1 MNVIE
6 MKEVVKQ
13 YKDTVALDHF
23 NLTVKK
29 GELVGLLGPNGCGKT
44 TAIHSILGLLN
55 YDYGIIRVFEHSID
69 SNNFEIKRRI
79 GIVPQEVA
87 YFENL
92 TVYENIDFFA
102 GLYISDKMMRK
113 QYVEEAIDFVKLE
126 DYRKFFPKKLSGGL
140 KRRLNIACGIVHQPS
155 LIFMDEPTV
164 AVDAQSRQFILD
176 GVKKLNEAGVT
187 IVYTTH
193 YLDEANYLC
202 DRIIIMDKGRNIIS
216 GTSTELKNM
225 ISVKEKIFLELV
237 EEVSDQLAIELKKL
251 PNIQTIDIQQNNVVF
266 EFNQIGNNIVNIA
279 LLIQRHQLA
288 YLKLFSEQPT
298 LNDVFLSFTGKD
310 LRD

>member
-1 MNVIE
+1 MKVIE
-6 MKEVVKQ
+6 VKDLVKQ
-13 YKDTVALDHF
+13 YKETVALDHF
-23 NLTVKK
+23 NLTVEQ

-55 YDYGIIRVFEHSID
+55 FNYGNINVFDKPVNINDLEM
-69 SNNFEIKRRI
+69 KRRI

-92 TVYENIDFFA
+92 TVFENIDFFA
-102 GLYISDKMMRK
+102 GLYISDKATRK
-113 QYVEEAIDFVKLE
+113 RYVEEAIDFVKL
-126 DYRKFFPKKLSGGL
+126 DDHRKFFPKKLSGGL

-176 GVKKLNEAGVT
+176 GVKRLNEGGATV
-187 IVYTTH
+187 VYTTH

-202 DRIIIMDKGRNIIS
+202 DRIVIMDKGKNVIS
-216 GTSTELKNM
+216 GTPTELKNM
-225 ISVKEKIFLELV
+225 IAVKEKVFLELTDD
-237 EEVSDQLAIELKKL
+237 VSAELKAALSTL
-251 PNIQTIDIQQNNVVF
+251 PNVQTMDVHKNTVVF
-266 EFNQIGNNIVNIA
+266 EFNQIGTNVVNIA
-279 LLIQRHQLA
+279 LLLQKQQMS
-288 YLKLFSEQPT
+288 YVKLFSEQPS
-298 LNDVFLSFTGKD
+298 LSDVFLAFTGKD